1 MAKPTV
7 DRALTRIEGNTMNN
21 RNRLI
26 QFVLR
31 NPERDGVVT
40 LRRPTSSTLR
50 LGSKLLQ
57 KRSALLA
64 RYPRQ

>member
-1 MAKPTV
+1 M
-7 DRALTRIEGNTMNN
+7 MN

-26 QFVLR
+26 HFIFR
-31 NPERDGVVT
+31 NPERDVVT
-40 LRRPTSSTLR
+40 STRRQAPVPLR

-64 RYPRQ
+64 RHRY

>member
-1 MAKPTV
+1 MT
-7 DRALTRIEGNTMNN
+7 N

-26 QFVLR
+26 HFILR
-31 NPERDGVVT
+31 NPERGVVT
-40 LRRPTSSTLR
+40 STRRQPAVAFR

-64 RYPRQ
+64 RYQRY